1 MSAIEDIHDFCIAS
15 CEVSS
20 LVDIGHPLICE
31 TYICESKQPGAFTVW
46 EGITKNRALFAQ
58 GIDGFDRGDNFVEL
72 EKRAREAAKLME
84 EMYMVGLV
92 SINLHLFQMSPS
104 HACIDTLLLQGPI
117 HAEIDAAFAALQRAK
132 HREVAAQSAID
143 GWAQTASA
151 APSQRSRRKN
161 NRPDYAYLLGQTA
174 ALPMNGQSNATLENA
189 TEVVLEKGKIHQ
201 VAVKNM
207 HDFQE

>member
-58 GIDGFDRGDNFVEL
+58 GIDRFDKGDNFVEL

-84 EMYMVGLV
+84 EMYIIRLG
-92 SINLHLFQMSPS
+92 SINLHLFPMSPS
-104 HACIDTLLLQGPI
+104 HACIDTCYYRTPYRRRLMQHLL
-117 HAEIDAAFAALQRAK
+117 HCNE
-132 HREVAAQSAID
+132 
-143 GWAQTASA
+143 
-151 APSQRSRRKN
+151 PSIMR
-161 NRPDYAYLLGQTA
+161 
-174 ALPMNGQSNATLENA
+174 
-189 TEVVLEKGKIHQ
+189 
-201 VAVKNM
+201 
-207 HDFQE
+207 